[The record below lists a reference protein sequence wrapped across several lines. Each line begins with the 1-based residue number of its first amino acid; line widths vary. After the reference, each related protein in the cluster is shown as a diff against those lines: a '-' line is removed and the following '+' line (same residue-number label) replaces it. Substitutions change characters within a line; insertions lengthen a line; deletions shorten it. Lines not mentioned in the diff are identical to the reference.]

1 MIIESVIDF
10 LKKCPYVNGPISAD
24 FLGAKP
30 ENYAVEA
37 TPSASVIKTYADGGS
52 LRQFTFV
59 FASRCYMA
67 EEINVSNHNFF
78 ENLTKWFEKC
88 TNEKNLP
95 EIGEKMTCQ
104 SIETLNGGCMYE
116 MGANT
121 ARYQVQC
128 KLIYYKE
135 A

>member
-1 MIIESVIDF
+1 MIIEGVIDF
-10 LKKCPYVNGPISAD
+10 LKKCPHVSGLVSAD

-30 ENYAVEA
+30 ENYAIEIS
-37 TPSASVIKTYADGGS
+37 PSSSVLKTYADGAS
-52 LRQFTFV
+52 LRQVTFV
-59 FASRCYMA
+59 FASRCYMS
-67 EEINVSNHNFF
+67 EEINISNHNFF

-88 TNEKNLP
+88 TKEKNLP

-104 SIETLNGGCMYE
+104 SIEAISGGYMYE
-116 MGANT
+116 MGVNT

-128 KLIYYKE
+128 RLIYYKE

>member
-1 MIIESVIDF
+1 MITEGVIDF
-10 LKKCPYVNGPISAD
+10 LKKCPHIKGSICAD
-24 FLGAKP
+24 CLTAKP
-30 ENYAVEA
+30 ENYAVEVV
-37 TPSASVIKTYADGGS
+37 PSKTVLKTYSDGAS

-59 FASRCYMA
+59 LASRCYMA
-67 EEINVSNHNFF
+67 QEKNTSNHNFF
-78 ENLTKWFEKC
+78 ESISEWFEKC

-95 EIGEKMTCQ
+95 EIGEKMTSQ
-104 SIETLNGGCMYE
+104 SIETQSGGYMYE

-128 KLIYYKE
+128 RLIYYKE